1 MAETNV
7 LVRKLKLC
15 VIDEDENVRKE
26 KYKFIRD
33 AQYRQY
39 QLLNRYMSYLTSE
52 FYQSGMDLK
61 SERYKEAY
69 KLSAK
74 DFIFEHN
81 IEYGKGI
88 DTKSLVRRKV
98 QDDFST
104 AIKNGFMKGERSI
117 NNYKRDFPLMTNGR
131 ALKFEYDEENNVIIK
146 WVNKIRFK
154 VILSANKKNVNAE
167 LVHTL
172 HKIINGEYK
181 LGQSSLYFDKNNN
194 LMLNLSIHFPKKE
207 KAPYIEG
214 RILGIDL
221 GMKIPAYASVSD
233 KPYIRRYFGDVLELT
248 KAKEQFKAR
257 RTRLQQQLRNVK
269 GGKGRKKKLKAFE
282 SLSDKERRFT
292 QNYNH
297 QISRRIVDFAK
308 ENQCEYINMEYLEG
322 SSFTDKKM
330 LGTWTY
336 YELQQYIKYKAEMKG
351 IKVRFVNPAYTSQ
364 TCSKCGYVDSENRL
378 EQEKFVCKK
387 CGNSLNADYNASIN
401 IANSTDFVDDKK
413 KNNKKKKVA

>member
-1 MAETNV
+1 MIETNV
-7 LVRKLKLC
+7 LTRKLKLC
-15 VIDEDENVRKE
+15 VIDENENVRKE
-26 KYKFIRD
+26 NYKFIRD
-33 AQYRQY
+33 SQYAQY
-39 QLLNRYMSYLTSE
+39 QLLNRYMSYVVSE
-52 FYQSGMDLK
+52 LYQSGMDIK
-61 SERYKEAY
+61 SDRYKKAL
-69 KLSAK
+69 KVSQSSDLFN
-74 DFIFEHN
+74 DGIT
-81 IEYGKGI
+81 YGTGI
-88 DTKSLVRRKV
+88 ATKSIVQMKV
-98 QDDFST
+98 KQDIST
-104 AIKNGFMKGERSI
+104 AIKNGFMRGERSI
-117 NNYKRDFPLMTNGR
+117 NNYKRDFPLMTNGKDLR
-131 ALKFEYDEENNVIIK
+131 FEYDEENNVIIR
-146 WVNKIRFK
+146 WVHKIKFK
-154 VILSANKKNVNAE
+154 VILSANKKNINTE
-167 LVHTL
+167 LAHTL

-207 KAPYIEG
+207 KALYIEG
-214 RILGIDL
+214 RTLGIDL

-269 GGKGRKKKLKAFE
+269 GGKGRRKKLKAFE

-336 YELQQYIKYKAEMKG
+336 YELQQYIKYKAEMEG

-401 IANSTDFVDDKK
+401 IANSTDFIDGKK

>member
-1 MAETNV
+1 MVETNI
-7 LVRKLKLC
+7 LTRKLKLC
-15 VIDEDENVRKE
+15 VIDENENVRKE
-26 KYKFIRD
+26 NYKFIRD
-33 AQYRQY
+33 SQYAQY
-39 QLLNRYMSYLTSE
+39 QLLNRYMSYVVSE
-52 FYQSGMDLK
+52 LYQSGMDIK
-61 SERYKEAY
+61 SDRYKKAL
-69 KLSAK
+69 KVSQSSDLFN
-74 DFIFEHN
+74 DGIT
-81 IEYGKGI
+81 YGTGI
-88 DTKSLVRRKV
+88 ATKSIVQMKV
-98 QDDFST
+98 KQDIST
-104 AIKNGFMKGERSI
+104 AIKNGFMRGERSI
-117 NNYKRDFPLMTNGR
+117 NNYKRDFPLMTNGKDLR
-131 ALKFEYDEENNVIIK
+131 FEYDEENNVIIR
-146 WVNKIRFK
+146 WVHKIKFK
-154 VILSANKKNVNAE
+154 VILSANKKKVNIE
-167 LVHTL
+167 LAHTL

-181 LGQSSLYFDKNNN
+181 LGQSSLYFDKNDN

-207 KAPYIEG
+207 KASYIEG
-214 RILGIDL
+214 RTLGIDL

-269 GGKGRKKKLKAFE
+269 GGKGRKKKLKSFE
-282 SLSDKERRFT
+282 NLSDKERRFT

-297 QISRRIVDFAK
+297 QISKRIVDFAK
-308 ENQCEYINMEYLEG
+308 KNQCEYINMEYLEG

-336 YELQQYIKYKAEMKG
+336 YELQQYIKYKAEMEG

-401 IANSTDFVDDKK
+401 IANSTDFIDGKK

>member
-1 MAETNV
+1 MVETNV
-7 LVRKLKLC
+7 LTRKLKLC

-26 KYKFIRD
+26 NYKFIRD
-33 AQYRQY
+33 SQYAQY
-39 QLLNRYMSYLTSE
+39 QLLNRYMSYVVSE
-52 FYQSGMDLK
+52 LYQSGMDIK
-61 SERYKEAY
+61 SDRYKKAL
-69 KLSAK
+69 KVSQSSDLFN
-74 DFIFEHN
+74 DGIT
-81 IEYGKGI
+81 YGTGI
-88 DTKSLVRRKV
+88 ATKSIVQMKV
-98 QDDFST
+98 KQDIST

-117 NNYKRDFPLMTNGR
+117 NNYKRDFPLMTHGKDLR
-131 ALKFEYDEENNVIIK
+131 FEYDEENNVIIR
-146 WVNKIRFK
+146 WVHKIKFK
-154 VILSANKKNVNAE
+154 VILSANKKKVNIE
-167 LVHTL
+167 LAHTL

-214 RILGIDL
+214 RTLGIDL

-233 KPYIRRYFGDVLELT
+233 KPYIKRYFGDVLELT

-336 YELQQYIKYKAEMKG
+336 YELQQYIKYKAEMEG

-401 IANSTDFVDDKK
+401 IANSTDFVDGKK

>member
-1 MAETNV
+1 MIETNV
-7 LVRKLKLC
+7 LTRKLKLC
-15 VIDEDENVRKE
+15 VIDENENVRKE
-26 KYKFIRD
+26 NYKFIRD
-33 AQYRQY
+33 SQYAQY
-39 QLLNRYMSYLTSE
+39 QLLNRYMSYVVSE
-52 FYQSGMDLK
+52 LYQSGMDIK
-61 SERYKEAY
+61 SDRYKKAL
-69 KLSAK
+69 KVSQSSDLFN
-74 DFIFEHN
+74 DGI
-81 IEYGKGI
+81 IYGTGI
-88 DTKSLVRRKV
+88 ATKSIVQMKV
-98 QDDFST
+98 KQDIST
-104 AIKNGFMKGERSI
+104 AIKNGFMRGERSI
-117 NNYKRDFPLMTNGR
+117 NNYKRDFPLMTNGKDLR
-131 ALKFEYDEENNVIIK
+131 FEYDEENNVIIR
-146 WVNKIRFK
+146 WVHKIKFK
-154 VILSANKKNVNAE
+154 VILSANKKKVNIE
-167 LVHTL
+167 LAHTL

-207 KAPYIEG
+207 KASYIEG
-214 RILGIDL
+214 RTLGIDL

-233 KPYIRRYFGDVLELT
+233 KPYIRSKFGDVLELT

-257 RTRLQQQLRNVK
+257 RIRLQQQLRNVK

-308 ENQCEYINMEYLEG
+308 KNQCEYINMEYLEG

-336 YELQQYIKYKAEMKG
+336 YELQQYIKYKAEMEG

-401 IANSTDFVDDKK
+401 IANSTDFIIGKK

>member
-1 MAETNV
+1 MIETNV
-7 LVRKLKLC
+7 LTRKLKLC
-15 VIDEDENVRKE
+15 VINEDENVRKE
-26 KYKFIRD
+26 NYKFIRD
-33 AQYRQY
+33 SQYAQY
-39 QLLNRYMSYLTSE
+39 QLLNRYMSYVVSE
-52 FYQSGMDLK
+52 LYQSGMDIK
-61 SERYKEAY
+61 SDRYKKAL
-69 KLSAK
+69 KVSQSSDLFN
-74 DFIFEHN
+74 DGIT
-81 IEYGKGI
+81 YGTGI
-88 DTKSLVRRKV
+88 ATKSIVQMKV
-98 QDDFST
+98 KQDIST
-104 AIKNGFMKGERSI
+104 AIKNGFMRGERSI
-117 NNYKRDFPLMTNGR
+117 NNYKRDFPLMTNGKDLR
-131 ALKFEYDEENNVIIK
+131 FEYDEENNVIIR
-146 WVNKIRFK
+146 WVHKIKFK
-154 VILSANKKNVNAE
+154 VILSANKKKVNIE
-167 LVHTL
+167 LAHTL

-207 KAPYIEG
+207 KASYIEG
-214 RILGIDL
+214 RTLGIDL

-269 GGKGRKKKLKAFE
+269 GGKGRKKKLKSFE
-282 SLSDKERRFT
+282 NLSDKERRFT

-336 YELQQYIKYKAEMKG
+336 YELQQYIKYKAEMDG

-401 IANSTDFVDDKK
+401 IANSTDFIDGKK